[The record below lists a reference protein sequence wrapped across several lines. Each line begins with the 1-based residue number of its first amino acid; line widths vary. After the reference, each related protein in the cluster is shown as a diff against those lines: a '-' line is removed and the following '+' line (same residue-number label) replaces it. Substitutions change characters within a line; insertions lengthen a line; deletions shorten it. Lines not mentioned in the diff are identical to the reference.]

1 MSCCSDVMKP
11 IEAASCC
18 TPQDT
23 ALDAAKAMRDTGCGC
38 APVVEDKQDLKLVGV
53 VTAHDISHQVAAED
67 RRASEIAVKDIM
79 KPASA
84 CCASDEP
91 LEEARRKLH
100 EHQATSLPVLDSEGS
115 CCGTVSVHHLQ

>member
-23 ALDAAKAMRDTGCGC
+23 ARDAAKAMRDTGGGC

-53 VTAHDISHQVAAED
+53 VTAHDISHHVAAED
-67 RRASEIAVKDIM
+67 RKASEVPVKDIM

-84 CCASDEP
+84 CCGVDEP
-91 LEEARRKLH
+91 VEDARRKMH
-100 EHQATSLPVLDSEGS
+100 EHQATSLPVVDKAGS
-115 CCGTVSVHHLQ
+115 CCGTVSVHNL